1 MKKHRHWKLWTV
13 LAIIAAVL
21 VLLLVCNFRLV
32 KMIVRNV
39 FQVSI
44 EIDESEWEGGTSY
57 TGVAYAEDSES
68 QYLNLYVPDT
78 DSDEEIPLIILVHG
92 GGFITNDLESE
103 QAVKMYQYFRDH
115 GYACATINYRLA
127 QEEEWP
133 GAVEDVKAA
142 VRFLRA
148 NAEVY
153 GYSAE
158 DFTIWGES
166 AGAYIAA
173 MAAVTDDDEFDGV
186 SFAGEEDLEE
196 EVSAEVSTLIEFY
209 GCLDVFVMDDEFT
222 ELGVPLFVHEIANS
236 WLDKDILEGYDT
248 VQEFWFRRELDD
260 FTEEEALL
268 YKPIYYLEKNAESKS
283 ELEIYIW
290 HGDYDLTVPY
300 LQTVNFASAAA
311 EVLGEDAVQYEL
323 FEGYVHA
330 DDRFYTEE
338 QLDVLLE
345 QLQAD

>member
-1 MKKHRHWKLWTV
+1 MKQKKHRKLWLIPVT
-13 LAIIAAVL
+13 IAAVL
-21 VLLLVCNFRLV
+21 IILLVCNLRLV
-32 KMIVRNV
+32 KMIVRNA

-57 TGVAYAEDSES
+57 IGVVYAEDSES

-92 GGFITNDLESE
+92 GGFITNDLECE
-103 QAVKMYQYFRDH
+103 QPMKMYQYFRDH

-148 NAEVY
+148 NAEIY
-153 GYSAE
+153 GYSSE
-158 DFTIWGES
+158 NFTIWGES
-166 AGAYIAA
+166 AGAYIAS
-173 MAAVTDDDEFDGV
+173 MAAVTTDDEFDGV
-186 SFAGEEDLEE
+186 SFVGEEDLEE
-196 EVSAEVSTLIEFY
+196 SVSAEVSTLIEFY

-222 ELGVPLFVHEIANS
+222 ELGIPLFVHEIANS
-236 WLDKDILEGYDT
+236 WLDKDIMEGYDT
-248 VQEFWFRRELDD
+248 VQEFWFRRELED

-268 YKPIYYLEKNAESKS
+268 YKPIYYLEKNADSKAD
-283 ELEIYIW
+283 LEIYIW

-338 QLDVLLE
+338 QLDELLALLSE
-345 QLQAD
+345 